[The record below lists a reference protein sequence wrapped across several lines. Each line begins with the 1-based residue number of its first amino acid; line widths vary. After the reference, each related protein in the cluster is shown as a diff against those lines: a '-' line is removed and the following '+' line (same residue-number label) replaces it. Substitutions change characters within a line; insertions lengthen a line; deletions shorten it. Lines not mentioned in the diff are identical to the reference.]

1 MTGVYIHL
9 HSRYNGLTLNPWSPN
24 MYILTMII
32 LFYGQNA
39 LAAEQVKV
47 EYTSLQA
54 CETAAKANAASLEK
68 TGGEGKVVMATCT
81 AK

>member
-1 MTGVYIHL
+1 
-9 HSRYNGLTLNPWSPN
+9 

-47 EYTSLQA
+47 EYSSMQA
-54 CETAAKANAASLEK
+54 CETASKANVISLEK

-81 AK
+81 VK